1 MCFTVFLVET
11 AARDEE
17 VEGRLEVQLRVMQK
31 TLPAIPACC
40 PQSARRVGEAV
51 ECERDVLIGGIHK
64 RGVRD
69 RIRSGVVQETVCA
82 PLGRRAANTTE
93 AGLHVRLPLSL
104 WPTRTRLLDA
114 ESGVDREG
122 CRTGA
127 IGREGVLTGIA

>member
-17 VEGRLEVQLRVMQK
+17 VERRLEVQLRVMQE
-31 TLPAIPACC
+31 TLPAIPARS

-51 ECERDVLIGGIHK
+51 EGQGRVLIGSIHEG
-64 RGVRD
+64 GVRYG
-69 RIRSGVVQETVCA
+69 IRSGIVQKIIGA

-93 AGLHVRLPLSL
+93 AGLHIRLPLSL
-104 WPTRTRLLDA
+104 RPTRTRLLDT
-114 ESGVDREG
+114 EGGIDREG

-127 IGREGVLTGIA
+127 IGREGVLTSVA